1 MPEMASALTQMI
13 EMPWLAGILVAAPF
27 AAVMSTMDSF
37 LLMISS
43 SFVRDIYQRKYPDAS
58 EAKIKKVTY
67 ITTIVV
73 GIAAM
78 TAAVNPPP
86 FLQDLIVFTGGGL
99 STTFLAPIFLG
110 LYWKRMNSTGAM
122 AGMIT
127 GFIFHGWSYG
137 VGYLSSGDFKAY
149 YLFGFDPF
157 VPGAVFSLLA
167 CILFSLMTDP
177 PSKEIVLKFFY
188 RKKKK
193 QS

>member
-1 MPEMASALTQMI
+1 MI

-58 EAKIKKVTY
+58 EARIKKVTY

-73 GIAAM
+73 GGAAM
-78 TAAVNPPP
+78 LAAINPPR

-99 STTFLAPIFLG
+99 STTFLAPVFLS
-110 LYWKRMNSTGAM
+110 LYWKRINSTGAL

-127 GFIFHGWSYG
+127 GFVFHGLSYG
-137 VGYLSSGDFKAY
+137 IGYLQSGEFKAY
-149 YLFGFDPF
+149 YLLGFDPF
-157 VPGAVFSLLA
+157 VPGALFSLVACIVFSLA
-167 CILFSLMTDP
+167 TDP
-177 PSKEIVLKFFY
+177 PAGELILKFFY
-188 RKKKK
+188 RKKPTGKL
-193 QS
+193 S